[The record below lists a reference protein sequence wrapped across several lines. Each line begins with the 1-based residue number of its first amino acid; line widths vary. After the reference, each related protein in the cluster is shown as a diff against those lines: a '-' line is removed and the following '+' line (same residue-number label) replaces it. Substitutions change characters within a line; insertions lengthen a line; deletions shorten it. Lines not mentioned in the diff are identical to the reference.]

1 MREARPV
8 HRGTT
13 LMRRKGFT
21 LIELMIVVAILSVL
35 AVVAGTAF
43 RKYMDS
49 ARTTEAYYMLGE
61 IRNREEAYRA
71 EFSQYLPISSSA
83 DEGSASF
90 FPAVDLAGCRE
101 PCPKDAVTSRPTNWV
116 SLGINPGRRQLYCG
130 YDFLAGAATQAVSG
144 TQGTALIG
152 ATQTTPWWYAIA
164 ICDNDGNTA
173 KNATFVTAYST
184 TVVTAQNEHN

>member
-1 MREARPV
+1 
-8 HRGTT
+8 
-13 LMRRKGFT
+13 MRRKGFT

-71 EFSQYLPISSSA
+71 EFSQYLAISTSA
-83 DEGSASF
+83 DESTASF
-90 FPAVDLAGCRE
+90 FPAVDQAGCRE
-101 PCPKDAVTSRPTNWV
+101 PCPKAVAGSGVTRPTNWV
-116 SLGINPGRRQLYCG
+116 SLGINPGRNQLYCG
-130 YDFLAGAATQAVSG
+130 YDFLAGAANVSVTG
-144 TQGTALIG
+144 AQGSALIT
-152 ATQTTPWWYAIA
+152 ATPTTPWWYAIA
-164 ICDNDGNTA
+164 VCDNDGNTA